1 MGMRDQSWCS
11 SCGAGMLYTED
22 ENVTCYRCDQEEYNK
37 LETRSS
43 KFIEYMKIHL
53 ISLNQDKFKLFDQ
66 MLEVDS
72 PSDEYTKLDYDYNF
86 IVGQITATEHL
97 LSVATDIMNSTNER
111 VNV

>member
-43 KFIEYMKIHL
+43 KFLEYMKIHL
-53 ISLNQDKFKLFDQ
+53 ISLEQDYDKFPTGDR
-66 MLEVDS
+66 DS
-72 PSDEYTKLDYDYNF
+72 ILHLNGQVLATK
-86 IVGQITATEHL
+86 HL

-111 VNV
+111 V